1 MKERMIKLIWDFRGE
16 SAANT
21 AKHHKIHLEEYIQAQ
36 KLNRNITG
44 NVAINAMHAI
54 AFLVVNESEMISVR
68 DALKPHRGEVYVPT
82 DHS

>member
-1 MKERMIKLIWDFRGE
+1 MIKLIWDFRGE

-21 AKHHKIHLEEYIQAQ
+21 AKHHKIHLEEYIQTQ
-36 KLNRNITG
+36 KLNWNITG